1 MIRII
6 GYSENLNVNKKALRQ
21 TIIFT
26 LLKWNVFN
34 KSNIVSN
41 IPPNFKYAEQNVK
54 QNYR

>member
-6 GYSENLNVNKKALRQ
+6 GYSENLNVNKEALRQ

-26 LLKWNVFN
+26 LLKWNVFH